1 MTVPVVGYGRGVGR
15 WEPDARGRLERA
27 ALELFDQR
35 GYDRVT
41 TAEIAARAGLG
52 ERTFFRHFA
61 DKREA
66 LFAGAAHLQDL
77 LVAEVAAAPERL
89 APLEAVVGA
98 LRAAGP
104 LLEAN
109 RSFSHP
115 RQRVVAA
122 SAELRERELMKL
134 ATLAAALAEA
144 LGRRGAAPAS
154 ARLAAEAG
162 IAVFTVAFERWIEVG
177 GRFGHEVDQ
186 ALDQLKTVAAER

>member
-1 MTVPVVGYGRGVGR
+1 MGR

-66 LFAGAAHLQDL
+66 LFAGAAQLQDL
-77 LVAEVAAAPERL
+77 LVGEVAAAPERL

-98 LRAAGP
+98 LRAAGS

-122 SAELRERELMKL
+122 STELRERELIKL
-134 ATLAAALAEA
+134 ATLSGALAEV
-144 LGRRGAAPAS
+144 LGRRGAGATAS
-154 ARLAAEAG
+154 RLAAEAG
-162 IAVFTVAFERWIEVG
+162 IAVFTVAFERWVETG
-177 GRFGHEVDQ
+177 GDFGHQVDR
-186 ALDQLKTVAAER
+186 ALDELRAVTAER